1 MIRKTFLTAAFSLGV
16 ALSITAPAHASWWGG
31 GCKFKCGG
39 SSTSGGTTTG
49 GTSGGTK
56 VPEPG
61 MLGLMGA
68 GLVGLAIA
76 RKKARKG

>member
-1 MIRKTFLTAAFSLGV
+1 MIRKTFLTAAVSLGV

-49 GTSGGTK
+49 GTK